1 MQLTCSDWQEG
12 LVHFV
17 NAHVVDLVD
26 AHNVAIASQQ
36 RQHPQGCPW
45 QQAPIQCLEQTSSV
59 PTIPAL
65 VAWPQQHAKL
75 WKKGA
80 TRLECSLLWN

>member
-17 NAHVVDLVD
+17 DAHVVDLVD

-59 PTIPAL
+59 PNYTCTGCMATAACKAL
-65 VAWPQQHAKL
+65 EEGCHTA
-75 WKKGA
+75 
-80 TRLECSLLWN
+80 